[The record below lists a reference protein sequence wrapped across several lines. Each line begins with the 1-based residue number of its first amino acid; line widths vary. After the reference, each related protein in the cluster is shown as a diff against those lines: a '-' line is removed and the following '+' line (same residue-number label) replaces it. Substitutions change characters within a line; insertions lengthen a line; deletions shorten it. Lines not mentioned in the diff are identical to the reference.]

1 MRNASIS
8 HDVSAVVPQPIDG
21 PGVVGKL
28 GDLTLTAVA
37 LEHRCTT
44 YGYRLDEPDGV
55 SVVPERLVQA
65 GIGGPDVGV
74 LLEQGWIDGPN
85 GRVTADDVTVARKGQ
100 SMAFVMDTVM
110 CDGAL
115 ELADGV
121 DLLVS
126 ESTYLHEHIDLA
138 LQYSHMTA
146 RQAGEL
152 ASASGARRLLLT
164 HFSARYPD
172 ASVMGDEA
180 RQYHDDVVVAED
192 LVPVPVPPRR

>member
-1 MRNASIS
+1 
-8 HDVSAVVPQPIDG
+8 
-21 PGVVGKL
+21 
-28 GDLTLTAVA
+28 
-37 LEHRCTT
+37 
-44 YGYRLDEPDGV
+44 
-55 SVVPERLVQA
+55 VVPERLA
-65 GIGGPDVGV
+65 ETGIGGPDVGV
-74 LLEQGWIDGPN
+74 LLEQGWFDGPN
-85 GRVTADDVTVARKGQ
+85 GRVTRDDVTITRKGQ

-126 ESTYLHEHIDLA
+126 ESTYLHEHAPLA
-138 LQYSHMTA
+138 AEYRHMTA

-152 ASASGARRLLLT
+152 AAAAGARRLVLT

-180 RQYHDDVVVAED
+180 SEFHNDVVVAED
-192 LVPVPVPPRR
+192 LVPVAVPSRA